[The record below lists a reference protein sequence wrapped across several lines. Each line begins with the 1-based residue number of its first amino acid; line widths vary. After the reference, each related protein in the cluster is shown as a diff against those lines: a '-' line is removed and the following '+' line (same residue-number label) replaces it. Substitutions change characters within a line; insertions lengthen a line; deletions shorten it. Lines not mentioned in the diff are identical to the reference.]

1 MYLNGEGEWSLLQNL
16 IAVSLVLDCVIIIL
30 LLIVLRRSQTHA
42 ELYSRFHD
50 LGVSQER
57 LERSLREEMARNREE
72 MTTNFRLEREELSR
86 SFTDLNSSHLR
97 QMGEMSVLQNR
108 QLELFGNQLSQLA
121 MNNEQRLENMRQ
133 TIEERLTVLQNDN
146 NVKLEQMRS
155 TVDERLHST
164 LEVRLGESFK
174 LVSDR
179 LEMVNKGLGEMQALA
194 TGVGDL
200 KKVLTNVK
208 SRGIWGEIQLG
219 NILEQ
224 VLTSEQYATNVNT
237 KKGSTA
243 RVEYAVRLPGQG
255 NEGEVVWLPIDAKFP
270 LEDYLR
276 LVDANENG
284 DPAAAEEAAKQLE
297 YKIRAEAREIHEK
310 YLDPPNTTDFAI
322 MFLPT
327 ESLYAEVARRAGLT
341 EEIQH
346 NWRVSI
352 TGPNTM
358 AAFLNSLSMGFRTLA
373 IQQRSSEVW
382 TLLRAVKTEFGKF
395 GQALDKTQ
403 RKLQEASS
411 TIEKAAGNS
420 RRIERKLKGVE
431 QLPSTQAAD
440 ILEGIPEVLEEADS

>member
-1 MYLNGEGEWSLLQNL
+1 MLQNL
-16 IAVSLVLDCVIIIL
+16 IGVLLVLNCLIIIL
-30 LLIVLRRSQTHA
+30 LLVVLRRSPSVVYL
-42 ELYSRFHD
+42 ESRIREFE
-50 LGVSQER
+50 GSQNR
-57 LERSLREEMARNREE
+57 LERYLREEIARNREE
-72 MTTNFRLEREELSR
+72 NAVYFRLEREELSR
-86 SFTDLNSSHLR
+86 SFTELNTSHLR
-97 QMGEMSVLQNR
+97 QMGEMAALQNR

-146 NVKLEQMRS
+146 NIKLEQMRS

-208 SRGIWGEIQLG
+208 SRGIWGEVQLG

-224 VLTSEQYATNVNT
+224 VLAPEQYATNVST

-255 NEGEVVWLPIDAKFP
+255 NEGEVVWCPLMPSF

-284 DPAAAEEAAKQLE
+284 DQAAAEEAAKQLNTE
-297 YKIRAEAREIHEK
+297 LGLRPEIYE
-310 YLDPPNTTDFAI
+310 NT
-322 MFLPT
+322 
-327 ESLYAEVARRAGLT
+327 
-341 EEIQH
+341 
-346 NWRVSI
+346 
-352 TGPNTM
+352 
-358 AAFLNSLSMGFRTLA
+358 
-373 IQQRSSEVW
+373 
-382 TLLRAVKTEFGKF
+382 
-395 GQALDKTQ
+395 
-403 RKLQEASS
+403 
-411 TIEKAAGNS
+411 
-420 RRIERKLKGVE
+420 
-431 QLPSTQAAD
+431 
-440 ILEGIPEVLEEADS
+440 